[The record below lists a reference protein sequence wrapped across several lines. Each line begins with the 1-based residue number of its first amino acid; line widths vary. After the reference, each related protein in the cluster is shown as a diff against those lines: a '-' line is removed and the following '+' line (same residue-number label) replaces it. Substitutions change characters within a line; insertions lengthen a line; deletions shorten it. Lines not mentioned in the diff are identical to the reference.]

1 MASESRGSGR
11 SRLAL
16 LLLPLIVLITG
27 GCSGEL
33 PTYPV
38 DGTVTLD
45 AIPLE
50 RGTIV
55 FRPIGNDDAFEVRLP
70 VVDGSFAGGPQQGPI
85 AGEYL
90 ILFERYQ
97 PELEEV
103 DAAKAAGLPS
113 PLDAPMIPPRY
124 TEPTDLRATVGP
136 DSGRGLVFALTRS

>member
-1 MASESRGSGR
+1 MASESLASGR
-11 SRLAL
+11 TYLVL
-16 LLLPLIVLITG
+16 LLLPLVSLIAG

-55 FRPIGNDDAFEVRLP
+55 FRPVGNEEAFEVRLP
-70 VVDGSFAGGPQQGPI
+70 VVEGSFACQPQQGPI
-85 AGEYL
+85 AGEYQV
-90 ILFERYQ
+90 LFERYQ

-124 TEPTDLRATVGP
+124 TEPNDLRATVGP
-136 DSGRGLVFALTRS
+136 DSGRGLAFALTRS